1 MIIGGSLGAL
11 KINLAVRAAL
21 DDLLKTFHIA
31 HICGSGKMDEKYQ
44 NIEGYRQFE
53 YVREE
58 LPDLFAAADL
68 MISRAGANVINEL
81 AAIKKP
87 AILIP
92 LGTDQS
98 RGDQILNAQSFER
111 RGFSAVL
118 KEADLT
124 EDSLT
129 NLVHEVYENR
139 DSYIRAMSE
148 AGQEDASALVTEV
161 ILSVMKNKHNRSAG
175 QPRPG
180 RK

>member
-1 MIIGGSLGAL
+1 MGVSGKLYIVPTPVG
-11 KINLAVRAAL
+11 NLEDMSFRAVR
-21 DDLLKTFHIA
+21 
-31 HICGSGKMDEKYQ
+31 
-44 NIEGYRQFE
+44 
-53 YVREE
+53 
-58 LPDLFAAADL
+58 
-68 MISRAGANVINEL
+68 
-81 AAIKKP
+81 
-87 AILIP
+87 
-92 LGTDQS
+92 
-98 RGDQILNAQSFER
+98 
-111 RGFSAVL
+111 VL